1 MFELLTGLGGLTG
14 QSAPWSETSP
24 TCLKKRPVGE
34 YQPGVLMDRLSTRY
48 QR

>member
-24 TCLKKRPVGE
+24 TDLKKTAGGSAPSSG
-34 YQPGVLMDRLSTRY
+34 LDRHLST
-48 QR
+48 